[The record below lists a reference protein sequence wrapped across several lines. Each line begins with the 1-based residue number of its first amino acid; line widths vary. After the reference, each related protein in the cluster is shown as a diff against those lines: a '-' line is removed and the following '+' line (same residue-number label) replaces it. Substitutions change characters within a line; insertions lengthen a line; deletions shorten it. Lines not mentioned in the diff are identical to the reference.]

1 MNWKN
6 SFLSN
11 LIYNIKSGFSKWM
24 ENQVSLTFVKITPYS
39 IVWLINHI
47 NLKCNMIL
55 DWKIPYDSAYQPIKC
70 IIYSLSSPSKPMR
83 WSVLNHSLNS
93 KTGAK
98 RLLDFDLLLPQR
110 ANMEK
115 RKFYQPQN
123 WMRQRVFSALG
134 IQTGPFASL

>member
-1 MNWKN
+1 
-6 SFLSN
+6 
-11 LIYNIKSGFSKWM
+11 M

-98 RLLDFDLLLPQR
+98 RLLDFDLWEKGILPTSKVNERDGFQC
-110 ANMEK
+110 
-115 RKFYQPQN
+115 PWHSN
-123 WMRQRVFSALG
+123 WTICCSL
-134 IQTGPFASL
+134 GPFSSHNFLTLGRSPEAV